1 MKRLAAAI
9 IACAPFA
16 ARAEVMDK
24 EPSLAFLLLA
34 ALSACAI
41 AYSAARRLQ
50 GKLALLG
57 LLPVLFFF
65 PVLLEQL
72 DPVMRQAL
80 LTEGGPQYLFSVW
93 LGPASTLLAFA
104 TGIHR
109 RRAPAH
115 LKLPY
120 VVFFAAASVLGGLAL
135 SSLSGISSLI
145 ACLVVAAALLVNGVI
160 ATIEDRHA

>member
-1 MKRLAAAI
+1 
-9 IACAPFA
+9 
-16 ARAEVMDK
+16 MDK
-24 EPSLAFLLLA
+24 QPSLTFLLLA

-72 DPVMRQAL
+72 DPLMRQAL
-80 LTEGGPQYLFSVW
+80 LTEGGPQYIFSVW
-93 LGPASTLLAFA
+93 LGPASTLLAFT
-104 TGIHR
+104 TGLR
-109 RRAPAH
+109 RKRAPAH

-135 SSLSGISSLI
+135 SSLSGISSFT